1 MFNDDPYNHMADEHS
16 GGYSHDYDD
25 YENEYDRYEDM
36 YCETGYDPYHL
47 FDDLANVPRVTRLLN
62 SIKTTAGKIAVFFFV
77 LLHLA
82 PAADS
87 DDIPF

>member
-1 MFNDDPYNHMADEHS
+1 MFNDDQYNHMADEHS
-16 GGYSHDYDD
+16 GAYWHDDD
-25 YENEYDRYEDM
+25 DEQDPYEQYEDYYM
-36 YCETGYDPYHL
+36 DTGYDPYHL
-47 FDDLANVPRVTRLLN
+47 FDDLADIPRVTRFLN

-87 DDIPF
+87 EDIPF